1 MSKAAWTF
9 LSNHG
14 HVILC
19 LAGDPQLTI
28 RDLSIRVGITE
39 RAVQNILNDLVEAE
53 YLQRQ
58 RVGRHNT
65 YLLSPKK
72 ALRHPVESHRSLGD
86 LVRLISPGNG
96 APESQ
101 SGS

>member
-9 LSNHG
+9 LTNHG

-19 LAGDPQLTI
+19 LAGDPELTI

-39 RAVQNILNDLVEAE
+39 RAVQNILNDLVEAD

-58 RVGRHNT
+58 RFGRQNT

-86 LVRLISPGNG
+86 LVRLMLAPGSA
-96 APESQ
+96 APES
-101 SGS
+101 